1 MLRFKN
7 YTRNSLLMIL
17 LFYFT
22 GCSQLTSINMYST
35 SEEINLGNRYAFQIE
50 KQLQLIY
57 DPFINDYINNL
68 GQRLV
73 RVSKRNNIKYTFK
86 VVNDP
91 AINAFA
97 IPGGHCYV
105 NLGLIDFAETES
117 ELASVIGHEIGH
129 VVAAHSVKRMSKSRV
144 INQALFI
151 GEVLGMIFIGQRTT
165 ENALAVADLAS
176 TGVLLKYS
184 RNDELEADR
193 LGIQQM
199 YDAGIDPKGSQQ
211 FFKKI
216 ASKDARRNSGINQFL
231 STHPATEDRI
241 DQAANL
247 VKKLPVKKYKS
258 ISKERFNKIKEI
270 VKKSER

>member
-17 LFYFT
+17 FFYFT

-97 IPGGHCYV
+97 LPGGHCYV

-129 VVAAHSVKRMSKSRV
+129 VVGEHGMENMTKQNIIGLAGA
-144 INQALFI
+144 IALGSNPSF
-151 GEVLGMIFIGQRTT
+151 T
-165 ENALAVADLAS
+165 EEFMTSLIQ
-176 TGVLLKYS
+176 TGIITKYGRS
-184 RNDELEADR
+184 AELEADKF
-193 LGIQQM
+193 GIQQM
-199 YDAGIDPKGSQQ
+199 HDAGINPDGSKKFFEKLAKEEKGGSSRM
-211 FFKKI
+211 
-216 ASKDARRNSGINQFL
+216 ASIL
-231 STHPATEDRI
+231 STHPPTSIRIKKATKIIND
-241 DQAANL
+241 
-247 VKKLPVKKYKS
+247 LPPKKYDDLT
-258 ISKERFNKIKEI
+258 SKNFQDLKEYLLRIKE
-270 VKKSER
+270 K

>member
-1 MLRFKN
+1 MDLKQ
-7 YTRNSLLMIL
+7 NSLIVTTFAIL
-17 LFYFT
+17 LFHS
-22 GCSQLTSINMYST
+22 GCSQVSQYNSFST
-35 SEEINLGNRYAFQIE
+35 DEEIRIGKQYSSQIEENISLNKNEELNRY
-50 KQLQLIY
+50 
-57 DPFINDYINNL
+57 INDL
-68 GQRLV
+68 GQRMV
-73 RVSKRNNIKYTFK
+73 SVSKRNSIQFTFK

-91 AINAFA
+91 AVNAFA
-97 IPGGHCYV
+97 LPGGYCYV
-105 NLGLIDFAETES
+105 NTGLILFAENEAQ
-117 ELASVIGHEIGH
+117 LASVIGHEIGH
-129 VVAAHSVKRMSKSRV
+129 VVAAHSVKRMSKSKL

-165 ENALAVADLAS
+165 ENALAVADIAS

-247 VKKLPVKKYKS
+247 VKKLPVKTYKS

>member
-1 MLRFKN
+1 
-7 YTRNSLLMIL
+7 
-17 LFYFT
+17 
-22 GCSQLTSINMYST
+22 MYST

-68 GQRLV
+68 GQPLV

-129 VVAAHSVKRMSKSRV
+129 YKKGHYGIR
-144 INQALFI
+144 I
-151 GEVLGMIFIGQRTT
+151 
-165 ENALAVADLAS
+165 ENLV
-176 TGVLLKYS
+176 Y
-184 RNDELEADR
+184 
-193 LGIQQM
+193 I
-199 YDAGIDPKGSQQ
+199 
-211 FFKKI
+211 KKI
-216 ASKDARRNSGINQFL
+216 N
-231 STHPATEDRI
+231 
-241 DQAANL
+241 
-247 VKKLPVKKYKS
+247 KKLNFENLTLAPIEKDL
-258 ISKERFNKIKEI
+258 INFDLLTHKEKNYLFQYHL
-270 VKKSER
+270 